1 MALGIAGL
9 VALFG
14 LAIPYSKTLA
24 LAAIQFRIFSPRALP
39 VLEGLGKLSM
49 ADVFLVAVT
58 IVVVKGV
65 GIGTVTPAWGLYL
78 FAGCVL
84 LSMLLAHL
92 TGKRIAARRG
102 ARA

>member
-1 MALGIAGL
+1 M
-9 VALFG
+9 ALFG

-24 LAAIQFRIFSPRALP
+24 LAAIQLRIFSPRALP